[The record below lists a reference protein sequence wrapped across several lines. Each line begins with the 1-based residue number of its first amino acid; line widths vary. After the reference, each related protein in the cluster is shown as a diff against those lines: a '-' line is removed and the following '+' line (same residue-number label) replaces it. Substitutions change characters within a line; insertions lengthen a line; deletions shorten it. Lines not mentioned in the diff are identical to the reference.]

1 MDGEEYRAQVLKN
14 IIYTVDLAECSVR
27 QLILPDMPPQ
37 EKLFYYQKAAT
48 LLETVLDGKYAGF
61 YDPPLVSDYAEIAK
75 IYVQLGETDK
85 AEEYINRILAVFER
99 HMMASEKEN
108 KSQILYSTTLRNAVP
123 TEQICQK
130 LLQNMLDTTEFEQFK
145 DIISN
150 FATCFY
156 QNKLGG

>member
-1 MDGEEYRAQVLKN
+1 M
-14 IIYTVDLAECSVR
+14 
-27 QLILPDMPPQ
+27 
-37 EKLFYYQKAAT
+37 
-48 LLETVLDGKYAGF
+48 
-61 YDPPLVSDYAEIAK
+61 SDYAEIAK
-75 IYVQLGETDK
+75 IYVQLGQTDM
-85 AEEYINRILAVFER
+85 AEEYINRIIAALEK
-99 HMMASEKEN
+99 HMIESEKEN